1 VHRFFG
7 ILAVLTAF
15 LSLGAP
21 AAFSATPVAQKSSFA
36 DSPWIDQYIEQ
47 IPGAGGGLH
56 RDPRTGAWIGSSG
69 LSGAEL
75 AALAAAGGQRF
86 AGAMAAGTPPISQ
99 AGGNSTEDMSK
110 LTSTLAETLLPTG
123 DTGLGIALP
132 ILLIGSLI
140 GGIAIAGS
148 RKKSARS

>member
-1 VHRFFG
+1 MSSYTQATEHD
-7 ILAVLTAF
+7 IEQMLAVI
-15 LSLGAP
+15 GV
-21 AAFSATPVAQKSSFA
+21 ATVGELFA
-36 DSPWIDQYIEQ
+36 DIPKEVMFDRALDLPAGKPEQ
-47 IPGAGGGLH
+47 QVY
-56 RDPRTGAWIGSSG
+56 
-69 LSGAEL
+69 AEL